1 MDLARLA
8 GKVIDSPSRDD
19 VDITLSEQL
28 IVEFY
33 SR

>member
-1 MDLARLA
+1 MSGRVVALPTRAD
-8 GKVIDSPSRDD
+8 IDTQ
-19 VDITLSEQL
+19 VQEGL

>member
-1 MDLARLA
+1 MSGRVVTLPVRTDL
-8 GKVIDSPSRDD
+8 D
-19 VDITLSEQL
+19 VNLSEQL